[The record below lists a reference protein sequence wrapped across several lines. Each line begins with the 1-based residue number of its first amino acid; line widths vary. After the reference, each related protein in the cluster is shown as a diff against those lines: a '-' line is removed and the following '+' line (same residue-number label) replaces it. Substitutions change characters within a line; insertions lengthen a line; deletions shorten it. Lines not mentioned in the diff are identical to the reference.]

1 MRLKDFNIVYQIAR
15 TELRVIFY
23 SPVAWLILVVFAVQC
38 GFSFCDVIWPA
49 IKSQSLGYEVQA
61 LTGSV
66 FTSGKGIFPVMLE
79 HLYFYIPL
87 LTMGLMSREFSS
99 GSIKLLYSSPVT
111 SAQIIL
117 GKYLSV
123 MIYCAV
129 LLGVI
134 LVYVGL
140 GALTIGH
147 MDGTLI
153 FSNFLGMYLL
163 ICAYAVIGLF
173 MSCLTSYQ
181 VVAAIGTLAF
191 LSFLNFYRR
200 SGTGDTFGPGYY
212 LLAGFER

>member
-79 HLYFYIPL
+79 HLYFYNPL

-140 GALTIGH
+140 GL
-147 MDGTLI
+147 
-153 FSNFLGMYLL
+153 
-163 ICAYAVIGLF
+163 
-173 MSCLTSYQ
+173 
-181 VVAAIGTLAF
+181 
-191 LSFLNFYRR
+191 
-200 SGTGDTFGPGYY
+200 
-212 LLAGFER
+212 

>member
-1 MRLKDFNIVYQIAR
+1 
-15 TELRVIFY
+15 
-23 SPVAWLILVVFAVQC
+23 
-38 GFSFCDVIWPA
+38 
-49 IKSQSLGYEVQA
+49 
-61 LTGSV
+61 
-66 FTSGKGIFPVMLE
+66 MLE

-191 LSFLNFYRR
+191 FGLAFTGGKRKTAGEEKNTEINGIGSRSRCAQLCFVTSFSYLVL
-200 SGTGDTFGPGYY
+200 GYDRY
-212 LLAGFER
+212 AE

>member
-49 IKSQSLGYEVQA
+49 IKSQSLGYEVQ
-61 LTGSV
+61 TGSV

-181 VVAAIGTLAF
+181 VVAAGFFIF
-191 LSFLNFYRR
+191 FEFYRR

>member
-1 MRLKDFNIVYQIAR
+1 
-15 TELRVIFY
+15 
-23 SPVAWLILVVFAVQC
+23 
-38 GFSFCDVIWPA
+38 
-49 IKSQSLGYEVQA
+49 
-61 LTGSV
+61 
-66 FTSGKGIFPVMLE
+66 
-79 HLYFYIPL
+79 
-87 LTMGLMSREFSS
+87 
-99 GSIKLLYSSPVT
+99 
-111 SAQIIL
+111 
-117 GKYLSV
+117 

-191 LSFLNFYRR
+191 LSFLNFLTKKLQISYLAIK
-200 SGTGDTFGPGYY
+200 TFGPGYY